1 MGVLLTLETETGEQ
15 TMTISKWLSSDP
27 VTFDKIRRKL
37 DLKIDSEVFEILVS
51 KLRANHAE
59 YFKNSLRLN
68 MRIKFKGYDKPVK
81 ALVPYKN
88 KPIEFYKWWCDNK
101 EKVKLSFK
109 EKLELIDNI
118 NLKKPEILKAKHKK
132 LLGNNK

>member
-59 YFKNSLRLN
+59 YFW
-68 MRIKFKGYDKPVK
+68 I
-81 ALVPYKN
+81 
-88 KPIEFYKWWCDNK
+88 
-101 EKVKLSFK
+101 
-109 EKLELIDNI
+109 
-118 NLKKPEILKAKHKK
+118 
-132 LLGNNK
+132 